1 MLGPVTSTSARSVRG
16 RQPPGRLLLAEIS
29 PYTWGLIGLLGVA
42 SIYGSYDSLGD
53 AYGDR
58 RLGQIP
64 LAAPSVVAIWV
75 SFELL
80 WRRTALALAQRLFIA
95 CILTPLPSVVIS
107 TVAWTA
113 LGASGYGQDLITSS
127 SEGIY
132 DHYYWPRDARGLAA
146 APLMFFGGWGVA
158 GFMGLMSLLVVVL
171 PLKAFLATREVMDG
185 TRLDPAAA
193 TSAAVVRIA
202 FGAMSVGTLTAIC
215 WAAKLSG
222 ALTLGLLV
230 VTAGLI
236 GWAAATAV
244 RLPRR

>member
-1 MLGPVTSTSARSVRG
+1 MLGPVESGAGGVQG
-16 RQPPGRLLLAEIS
+16 RQSPGRLLLDEIS
-29 PYTWGLIGLLGVA
+29 PYTWALIGMLALA
-42 SIYGSYDSLGD
+42 SIYDSYDSLSD

-58 RLGQIP
+58 RLGHIP
-64 LAAPSVVAIWV
+64 LVAPSVVAIWV

-80 WRRTALALAQRLFIA
+80 WRRTARPLAQRLFIA

-107 TVAWTA
+107 TIVWVAF
-113 LGASGYGQDLITSS
+113 GASGYGQDLITST

-171 PLKAFLATREVMDG
+171 PVKAFLATREVLDG
-185 TRLDPAAA
+185 TRLDPGAA

-202 FGAMSVGTLTAIC
+202 FGAMSLGTLTAIS
-215 WAAKLSG
+215 WAAG
-222 ALTLGLLV
+222 APAALTFGLLV
-230 VTAGLI
+230 VTVALL

-244 RLPRR
+244 TLPRR

>member
-1 MLGPVTSTSARSVRG
+1 MLGPVTSSAHRVRG
-16 RQPPGRLLLAEIS
+16 RQSPGRLLLDEIS
-29 PYTWGLIGLLGVA
+29 PYTWGLIGLLAVA
-42 SIYGSYDSLGD
+42 SAYGSYDSLSD

-58 RLGQIP
+58 YLGQVP
-64 LAAPSVVAIWV
+64 LAAPSVVAIWA

-80 WRRTALALAQRLFIA
+80 WRRKTLPLAQRLFIA
-95 CILTPLPSVVIS
+95 CILTPLPSVIIS
-107 TVAWTA
+107 TVVWVAF
-113 LGASGYGQDLITSS
+113 GASGYGQDLITST

-132 DHYYWPRDARGLAA
+132 DHYYWPRDARGFAA

-171 PLKAFLATREVMDG
+171 PVKAFLATREVMDG

-202 FGAMSVGTLTAIC
+202 FGAMSLGTLTAIS
-215 WAAKLSG
+215 WAAG
-222 ALTLGLLV
+222 GPAALTLGLLV
-230 VTAGLI
+230 VTVVLL

-244 RLPRR
+244 KLPRR